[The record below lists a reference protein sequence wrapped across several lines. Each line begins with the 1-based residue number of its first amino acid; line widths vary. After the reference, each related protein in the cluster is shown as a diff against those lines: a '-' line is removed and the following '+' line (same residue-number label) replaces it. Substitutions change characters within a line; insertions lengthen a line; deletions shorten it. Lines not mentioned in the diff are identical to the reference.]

1 MDVYDCSLA
10 LNLCITVY
18 SGLLFTRHYLVI
30 PVEHIPTVKHLQRR
44 TEDYHL
50 GMQFRLYR
58 PSAVNFGCRW
68 SIEGEID
75 RRRSIE
81 GEKGKKK
88 RKRKRRKKKKK
99 RRRRKKNASFSRVI
113 LARMSSSP
121 AGDSSPACG
130 DGTSPRGG
138 RKIEAASPW

>member
-18 SGLLFTRHYLVI
+18 SGWLFTRHYLVI

-50 GMQFRLYR
+50 
-58 PSAVNFGCRW
+58 
-68 SIEGEID
+68 
-75 RRRSIE
+75 
-81 GEKGKKK
+81 EKGKKK
-88 RKRKRRKKKKK
+88 RKRKRRKKKK
-99 RRRRKKNASFSRVI
+99 RRRRKKNASFPRVV

-138 RKIEAASPW
+138 RKIEATSPR